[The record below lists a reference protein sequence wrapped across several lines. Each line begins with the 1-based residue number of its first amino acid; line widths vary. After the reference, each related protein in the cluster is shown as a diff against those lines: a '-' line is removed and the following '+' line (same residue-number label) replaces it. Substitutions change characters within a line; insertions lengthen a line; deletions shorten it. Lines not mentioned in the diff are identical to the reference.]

1 MPQKKYNI
9 IIIGGGISGLLTA
22 LVLCKEKKSV
32 LVIEK
37 NDYLGGNCRTYEI
50 DGYHMD
56 TGPHAITSIHNGPL
70 KILMDKYFSVLPKFT
85 PIGSYYA
92 RWQNKL
98 QEIPLT
104 LIQLSYFNILSKRD
118 RVLIAGAMI
127 DAIANSSL
135 NKNILEKSVY
145 DYIKNYN
152 FSAKSIKFTDAL
164 CYFLSGKSIKETP
177 AWRILGGSGYVDET
191 NKNDKSVKKH
201 FQKII
206 KLAKH
211 DHGSQGYPLGGIQNI
226 TSSVLN
232 SIPKNRI
239 SFRKNEKA
247 LKFIMKRNKI
257 TGVQTNKG
265 IYYGDAVVYSGFVKD
280 LPNFTDKFSAKYK
293 SELQKIKQTK
303 SVTLWLGLKN
313 KIPEMSYIGSEMHF
327 DTNTPYW
334 AIPISNFDSDL
345 APQNKQLIGFTTVL
359 KEDSFKKQ
367 LAKLKHSIFTTLPN
381 IKKNI
386 DFEHAQFTIPEKAA
400 VTIGVKFPSPKSP
413 IKNLYLVGTDTDMR
427 SMGITRASYSVL
439 EVLKFMREDGVV

>member
-1 MPQKKYNI
+1 MPKKYDI
-9 IIIGGGISGLLTA
+9 IIIGAGISGLLTA
-22 LVLCKEKKSV
+22 LALCKEKKNV

-50 DGYHMD
+50 DGYHID

-70 KILMDKYFSVLPKFT
+70 KILMDKYFSVLPKFV

-104 LIQLSYFNILSKRD
+104 LMQLSYFNILSKRD
-118 RVLIAGAMI
+118 RILMAGTMI

-152 FSAKSIKFTDAL
+152 FSVKSIRFIDAL
-164 CYFLSGKSIKETP
+164 CYFLSGKSMKETP

-201 FQKII
+201 LQKIV

-211 DHGSQGYPLGGIQNI
+211 DHSSQGYPLGGIQNI

-232 SIPKNRI
+232 SIPKNRAT
-239 SFRKNEKA
+239 FKKNEKA
-247 LKFIMKRNKI
+247 LKFIIKRDKI
-257 TGVQTNKG
+257 IGVQTNKG
-265 IYYGDAVVYSGFVKD
+265 TYCGNAIVYSGFVKD

-293 SELQKIKQTK
+293 ANLKKIKQTK

-313 KIPEMSYIGSEMHF
+313 KIPEMLYQGSEVHF

-334 AIPISNFDSDL
+334 AIPVSNFDSDL
-345 APQNKQLIGFTTVL
+345 APRNKQLIGFTTVL
-359 KEDSFKKQ
+359 KEDSFEKQ
-367 LAKLKHSIFTTLPN
+367 LSKLKHSIFTALPN

-386 DFEHAQFTIPEKAA
+386 DFEHTQLTIPEKAA
-400 VTIGVKFPSPKSP
+400 VTTGAKFPSPKSP

-439 EVLKFMREDGVV
+439 EVLRFMRGDGVV